1 LAGGDS
7 GTTENTTFP
16 SHQWTDYRLRS
27 QMTWR
32 HNVTVTA
39 ECRQR
44 VRFEE
49 RDGEGLATLDCT
61 SDEASR
67 QSIQVVGI
75 CALATHEDTSNAGL
89 MRLGVGHCF
98 RHDCIVLLQTIGDTR
113 HSCHQYSVTQPC
125 IAGFVDRNLFM
136 FTGGHVLQSRRPP
149 PPVSS
154 VTRWKRRWSWC
165 ESVANSHV
173 LRTPLANSNRF
184 VAHGTRDAVLHE
196 GCINISPIW

>member
-1 LAGGDS
+1 V
-7 GTTENTTFP
+7 E
-16 SHQWTDYRLRS
+16 
-27 QMTWR
+27 
-32 HNVTVTA
+32 
-39 ECRQR
+39 
-44 VRFEE
+44 
-49 RDGEGLATLDCT
+49 
-61 SDEASR
+61 SR

-75 CALATHEDTSNAGL
+75 CALATHEHTSNAGL

-184 VAHGTRDAVLHE
+184 VAHVREMLFCMKDASTSRQFGRSLCRHVEDNGIRRERKQMDTIAPDGARH
-196 GCINISPIW
+196 GF